1 MLFSVIKRREQIVS
15 AAITLI
21 DECGMQ
27 AVSTKEIARRLGI
40 SEGTIFNYF
49 AKKDDLL
56 EAALDQFSQYDDDL
70 FLTAKMKNSSSIDA
84 ICYYINSYSVFYENY
99 PAIVALYQA
108 YDVLNFGDVLNQ
120 KIKNI
125 YLRRKQF
132 IKDMIQDGQSKSEI
146 KNDINGDILACI
158 ITSSVIGVYLE
169 WRIENHKFIL
179 HERVIE
185 TLNILINSIR
195 Q

>member
-1 MLFSVIKRREQIVS
+1 
-15 AAITLI
+15 
-21 DECGMQ
+21 
-27 AVSTKEIARRLGI
+27 
-40 SEGTIFNYF
+40 
-49 AKKDDLL
+49 
-56 EAALDQFSQYDDDL
+56 
-70 FLTAKMKNSSSIDA
+70 MKNSSSIDA
-84 ICYYINSYSVFYENY
+84 ICYYINSYSIFYENY
-99 PAIVALYQA
+99 PAIIALYQA
-108 YDVLNFGDVLNQ
+108 YDVLNFGDVLTQ

-125 YLRRKQF
+125 YSRRKQF

-146 KNDINGDILACI
+146 KKDLNSNILACI

-169 WRIENHKFIL
+169 WRIDNRKFSL

>member
-1 MLFSVIKRREQIVS
+1 MIKRREQIVS

-84 ICYYINSYSVFYENY
+84 ICYYINSYSIFYENY
-99 PAIVALYQA
+99 PAIIALYQA
-108 YDVLNFGDVLNQ
+108 YDVLNFGDVLTQ

-125 YLRRKQF
+125 YSRRKQF
-132 IKDMIQDGQSKSEI
+132 IKDMIQDGQSKLEI
-146 KNDINGDILACI
+146 KNDINSDILACI

-169 WRIENHKFIL
+169 WRIDNRKFSL